1 MVRAAAPAAGRGTLM
16 VTFASFWRHGSNT
29 VLAAA
34 ILVLLALVA
43 ARAVPFGPWSL
54 GAVAIGALVFFVSEY
69 TTHRFMLHAP
79 PSKSAF
85 VLKLQHRLHY
95 DHHITPTELSLLF
108 LPLWFAIP
116 VAALTFSIY
125 FAVTRSWA
133 TSATLLLGSLLGL
146 LWYEWVHYV
155 AHIPY
160 VPKTRF
166 GRFIKKYHL
175 RHHFKNERMWF
186 GVTNPSMDFVGRTY
200 ARVDDVER
208 TATTRVLFPK

>member
-1 MVRAAAPAAGRGTLM
+1 MA
-16 VTFASFWRHGSNT
+16 TFVSFWRHGSNT
-29 VLAAA
+29 VL
-34 ILVLLALVA
+34 LLAAVALVGLFA
-43 ARAVPFGPWSL
+43 AHVLAFTPLLL

-79 PSKSAF
+79 PSKNAF

-95 DHHITPTELSLLF
+95 DHHVEPARLDLLF

-116 VAALTFSIY
+116 VATLTLAIY
-125 FAVTRSWA
+125 YAITRDPS
-133 TSATLLLGSLLGL
+133 TSGALLLGSVLGL

-160 VPKTRF
+160 VPKTPF
-166 GRFIKKYHL
+166 GRWIKKYHL
-175 RHHFKNERMWF
+175 WHHFKNERMWF

-200 ARVDDVER
+200 ARVDDIER
-208 TATTRVLFPK
+208 SASTRVLFPK